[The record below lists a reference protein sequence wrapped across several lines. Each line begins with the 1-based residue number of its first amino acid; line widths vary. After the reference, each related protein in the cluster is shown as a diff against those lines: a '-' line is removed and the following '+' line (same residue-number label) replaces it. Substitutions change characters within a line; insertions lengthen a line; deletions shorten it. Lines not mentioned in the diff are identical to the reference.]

1 MKTRYH
7 LLFFLLLQCF
17 AAQHLKAQKISEDF
31 WWGRTDFQKVI
42 NSHDDG
48 FITLSAS
55 KGKFQQHNVIKIN
68 GEGELV
74 YRYEADPEKM
84 FKRFIKDGET
94 WFDRNLFELSNG
106 NVAVWFSASKDNRCP
121 VDLYYYIL
129 NPQGQLL
136 QASTVPFGRN
146 YKNIDNPKLDNIAM
160 VNDNEAIISVSH
172 GPSCKEIFNNS
183 AMNKTV
189 LYNLS
194 TGDIKPLNKLD
205 GHEVMNCVA
214 EKGYVYLL
222 TLPIRFYRND
232 NGVKEY
238 RERENRQFRLWKLN
252 SNYEV
257 QTSQGYYDLWEGA
270 IIPKMKLE
278 EKNIRLFYCRQMY
291 SEVEFGYKLL
301 DKESLLQRNVKVYTA
316 KLFEHDPYA
325 EPDKYFMYGSTIIS
339 DASGENMIL
348 FSMEPW
354 KKGETYSK
362 NIYAAVVMDGVLRND
377 SKILALDQRYS
388 LAVSQINNKG
398 KYLMIASGYSDRTFI
413 GNVTDEPLPVIYEN
427 ANAVMKL
434 KEKLVK
440 EKMVAPGSLVVVNDI
455 TPGDK
460 YYSNKSELVGKTF
473 KAGRYLMRYGD
484 GSYTGYLMDAG
495 DAEIFFYNIKL
506 SYPKQKLL
514 ASKDIS
520 VAAPTS
526 RASAPRSRAFKIE
539 NFNKVYDTYWGQQS
553 YQYAFP
559 ELKLALKDDV
569 LIEKMGRILNLAPKD
584 VPDEVAA
591 QWKAYIIAE
600 YGVFYIVWVPK
611 DENRHVDEKYQPAN
625 EDGFIFF
632 YRKR

>member
-1 MKTRYH
+1 MNTRYR
-7 LLFFLLLQCF
+7 LLFLLLLLCCS
-17 AAQHLKAQKISEDF
+17 AQHLKAQKIPEDYR
-31 WWGRTDFQKVI
+31 WGSSDFQKVI

-55 KGKFQQHNVIKIN
+55 RGNYQKHTVIKIN

-84 FKRFIKDGET
+84 FKRFMKNGET

-106 NVAVWFSASKDNRCP
+106 NVAVWFSAAKDNRCP

-136 QASTVPFGRN
+136 QASTVPFARN
-146 YKNIDNPKLDNIAM
+146 YKNIDNPKLDNIVM

-172 GPSCKEIFNNS
+172 GPSCKEIINNS
-183 AMNKTV
+183 PMNKTV

-194 TGDIKPLNKLD
+194 TGDIKPLNELD
-205 GHEVMNCVA
+205 GHKVMSCVA

-238 RERENRQFRLWKLN
+238 REMENRQFRLWKMN

-257 QTSQGYYDLWEGA
+257 QTSQGYHDLWEGA

-278 EKNIRLFYCRQMY
+278 EKNIRLFYCWQTY
-291 SEVEFGYKLL
+291 NEVEFGYKLL
-301 DKESLLQRNVKVYTA
+301 DKGSLLQRNVKVYRA
-316 KLFEHDPYA
+316 KLFEQDPYA

-348 FSMEPW
+348 FSLEPW
-354 KKGETYSK
+354 KKGQTDSK
-362 NIYAAVVMDGVLRND
+362 NIYAAVVIEGVLRND
-377 SKILALDQRYS
+377 SKILALGEQYD
-388 LAVSQINNKG
+388 LAVSQVNNKG
-398 KYLMIASGYSDRTFI
+398 KYLMITPRHTFI
-413 GNVTDEPLPVIYEN
+413 GNFNDEPLPVIYEN

-455 TPGDK
+455 APEDK
-460 YYSNKSELVGKTF
+460 YYSSKSELVGKTF

-484 GSYTGYLMDAG
+484 ASYTGYLMDATG
-495 DAEIFFYNIKL
+495 AELFFYNIKL

-514 ASKDIS
+514 SSKGIS
-520 VAAPTS
+520 AAAP
-526 RASAPRSRAFKIE
+526 RNKAFKIE
-539 NFNKVYDTYWGQQS
+539 NFSKVYDTNRGQQS
-553 YQYAFP
+553 YQYALP
-559 ELKLALKDDV
+559 ELKLALKDEV
-569 LIEKMGRILNLAPKD
+569 LIEKMGMILNLAPKD

-591 QWKAYIIAE
+591 QWKAYILAE

-611 DENRHVDEKYQPAN
+611 DENKHVDEKYQPAN

-632 YRKR
+632 YHK